1 MPARPAD
8 DDVVPIEVQLAW
20 QQDYCRNAG
29 APTAALI
36 LQAVQGDLEKGGIC
50 SGLLPGQTR
59 FGDLIGL
66 RIMAAVHL
74 LAIERL
80 APAVALH
87 APTLGGM
94 APDASAN
101 PARERIRFRAA
112 VIEAIAAHADRV
124 RHSLGQVPQ
133 TNEVGRSIPLRI
145 ALSQIAASQIA
156 RAQTAATQIASTQ
169 TPYGKPAVRLL
180 EIGAS
185 AGLNLRADH
194 LPGRADLEAGPM
206 PRIIERLGCD
216 LNPIDPA
223 STEGRARLTSYVW
236 MDDVERFERLRH
248 ALTVA
253 DRIPAQLVQQDAVAF
268 VRGLHLRDGTT
279 TVLWH
284 SAMWIYLAGQ
294 SREQIEQEILRLGSQ
309 AQGSRPF
316 WHVSWEWSSDPSAT
330 SYTSSEATFRLVARR
345 WVGASGDGEARVLAT
360 GSSHGGVIHLVD
372 ESAPTTG

>member
-8 DDVVPIEVQLAW
+8 DDVVPIELQLTW

-36 LQAVQGDLEKGGIC
+36 LQAVQDDVENAGIC

-80 APAVALH
+80 APSVALH
-87 APTLGGM
+87 APTLGGI

-112 VIEAIAAHADRV
+112 VIDAISTHADRV
-124 RHSLGQVPQ
+124 RRSLNQVPQ

-145 ALSQIAASQIA
+145 ALSQIALSQIA
-156 RAQTAATQIASTQ
+156 LSQPESSQPSCRRSDI
-169 TPYGKPAVRLL
+169 RLL
-180 EIGAS
+180 ELGAS

-194 LPGRADLEAGPM
+194 LPGLADLEAGPM
-206 PRIIERLGCD
+206 PPITERLGCD
-216 LNPIDPA
+216 LKPIDPA
-223 STEGRARLTSYVW
+223 TTQGRAQLTSYVW
-236 MDDVERFERLRH
+236 MDDLERFERLRH
-248 ALTVA
+248 ALDIA
-253 DRIPAQLVQQDAVAF
+253 ARIPARVVQQDAVEF
-268 VRGLHLRDGTT
+268 VRGLQLRDGST

-284 SAMWIYLAGQ
+284 SLLWIYLSEQ
-294 SREQIEQEILRLGSQ
+294 SRHEIEREIVRLGSQ
-309 AQGSRPF
+309 AHGSRPF
-316 WHVSWEWSSDPSAT
+316 WHVSWEWASDPWVTHDAGAALREDGRSKD
-330 SYTSSEATFRLVARR
+330 TFQLTVRHWR
-345 WVGASGDGEARVLAT
+345 GSSGDGEHKVLAE
-360 GSSHGGVIHLVD
+360 GSSHGRAVRLI
-372 ESAPTTG
+372 